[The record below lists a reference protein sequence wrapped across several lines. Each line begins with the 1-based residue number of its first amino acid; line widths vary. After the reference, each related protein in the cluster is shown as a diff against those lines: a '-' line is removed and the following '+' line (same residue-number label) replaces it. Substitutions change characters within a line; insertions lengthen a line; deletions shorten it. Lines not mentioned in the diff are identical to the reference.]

1 MRNEKEFGA
10 LATLMEYFENCKTR
24 EEAKLDDNYEEAT
37 ANIKKFNEMLETIK
51 QMDLMIYCEEDFMA

>member
-10 LATLMEYFENCKTR
+10 LATLMEYFEKCKAR
-24 EEAKLDDNYEEAT
+24 EEEKLDDNYEEAT